1 MASSAAELL
10 KGRAR
15 TAGSAEAY
23 GQACGTPETNGEQMQ
38 SRAVAPPEKLD

>member
-15 TAGSAEAY
+15 TAASAEAY
-23 GQACGTPETNGEQMQ
+23 GQACGVRTNGEQMQ